1 MAACR
6 AFNRT
11 PRRRVGAL
19 SRQEVD
25 ARPRDALITDGA
37 GRYTCGMQD
46 RNLALEVVR
55 ITEAAALASARLMGR
70 GDRKLADHVAVEA
83 MRIAFDAMDI
93 CGTVVIGEGERDE
106 APMLFI
112 GERVGAG
119 WHSPD
124 ATSPKVDI
132 AVDPLEG
139 TNLCATGEPD
149 AISVIAIADDGQ
161 FLNAPDTYMQK
172 IAVGPEARHVIDL
185 RESPTWNLE
194 RIAKAKGKSVQ
205 DCTAVILDRE
215 RHSELIAEVR
225 QAGARIRLIGDG
237 DVSGA
242 VMTANPDSGIDVL
255 FGIGGAPEGVIAAAA
270 LKCVGGALQGR
281 LRFRSDEER
290 ARAVRMGVK
299 PEDTIYSIDE
309 LAQGDVMFAAT
320 GVTKGYLLDGVRF
333 FGEGAKTE
341 SIVMRSKTGT
351 VRVINATHHFNTK
364 PKYSWATGLEP

>member
-1 MAACR
+1 
-6 AFNRT
+6 
-11 PRRRVGAL
+11 
-19 SRQEVD
+19 
-25 ARPRDALITDGA
+25 
-37 GRYTCGMQD
+37 MQD

-83 MRIAFDAMDI
+83 MRRAFDAIDI
-93 CGTVVIGEGERDE
+93 RGTVVIGEGERDE
-106 APMLFI
+106 APMLYI
-112 GERVGAG
+112 GETVGAG
-119 WHSPD
+119 WKSGD
-124 ATSPKVDI
+124 ASPKVDI

-172 IAVGPEARHVIDL
+172 IAVGPEARGLIDL

-194 RIAKAKGKSVQ
+194 RIAKAKGKKVSDV
-205 DCTAVILDRE
+205 TAVILDRD
-215 RHSELIAEVR
+215 RHSELIGEVR

-242 VMTANPDSGIDVL
+242 VMTCNPDSGIDVL
-255 FGIGGAPEGVIAAAA
+255 FGTGGAPEGVIAAAA
-270 LKCVGGALQGR
+270 LKCVGGELQGR
-281 LRFRSDEER
+281 LRFRNDEER
-290 ARAVRMGVK
+290 ARAKRMGVK
-299 PEDTIYSIDE
+299 PEDTIYMTDE
-309 LAQGDVMFAAT
+309 LAKGDVMFAAT

-333 FGEGAKTE
+333 FGDSAKTE
-341 SIVMRSKTGT
+341 SIVMRSKSGT